1 MRRRGGYLV
10 HYSYDEISLSCCKK
24 REPERVLGGE
34 ERKRVSPAAG
44 RLEKKK
50 KGKGNEGAE
59 RASLSSPAALIVVR
73 VLSDLALDQIR
84 SRLKGNFAV

>member
-1 MRRRGGYLV
+1 MV

-59 RASLSSPAALIVVR
+59 RASLSPPAALIVVR